1 MHMRAV
7 RASVAAL
14 EATVDRVL
22 KQLLDRSHSGLEDKK
37 TEVFKQ
43 FNQKTTKTGQ
53 ASTTLSVS
61 DACVHKNEV

>member
-14 EATVDRVL
+14 EASVDRVL

-37 TEVFKQ
+37 NRGF
-43 FNQKTTKTGQ
+43 Q
-53 ASTTLSVS
+53 AI
-61 DACVHKNEV
+61 